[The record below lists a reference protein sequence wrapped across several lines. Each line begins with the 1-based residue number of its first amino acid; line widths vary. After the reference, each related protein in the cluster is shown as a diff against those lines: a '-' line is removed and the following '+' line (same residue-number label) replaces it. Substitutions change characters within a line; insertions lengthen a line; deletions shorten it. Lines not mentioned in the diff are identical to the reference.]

1 LTLCVAPLS
10 IKKSFRHVMA
20 TIDEDLSQ
28 LEKDVRQ
35 LKIEY
40 EQYFGGGKIRPPSD
54 TEWRIE
60 TMIKRHGD
68 RGADMNYSQRFRY
81 SNLAQ
86 TYAKYREIFRKR
98 LKQKEEGSVQRHFG
112 AAAKEIERQRAMAR
126 ASKTGTESAAKFPF
140 VISCQD
146 PEREQQKV
154 EMLYEAFRLAKQ
166 EAGEGTDRLTKAAF
180 QRFVRQKTEHLKQE
194 QSAQEVEYVVT
205 VEDKHARLKARVK
218 S

>member
-1 LTLCVAPLS
+1 MS
-10 IKKSFRHVMA
+10 

-40 EQYFGGGKIRPPSD
+40 EQYFGGGKARPPTD

-60 TMIKRHGD
+60 TMMKRHGD
-68 RGADMNYSQRFRY
+68 RGANMNYSQRFRY

-98 LKQKEEGSVQRHFG
+98 LKKKEEGSVDRHFG
-112 AAAKEIERQRAMAR
+112 AAAREIENERARKR
-126 ASKTGTESAAKFPF
+126 AAALPSEPDVKFPF
-140 VISCQD
+140 LISCSK
-146 PEREQQKV
+146 PEQEKKKV
-154 EMLYEAFRLAKQ
+154 EALYHAFRRAKQQAGENVERFTLEAFQ
-166 EAGEGTDRLTKAAF
+166 
-180 QRFVRQKTEHLKQE
+180 QFVHQKTEQLQKQK
-194 QSAQEVEYVVT
+194 SGHEVEYAVT
-205 VEDKHARLKARVK
+205 IDGQHARLKARVK